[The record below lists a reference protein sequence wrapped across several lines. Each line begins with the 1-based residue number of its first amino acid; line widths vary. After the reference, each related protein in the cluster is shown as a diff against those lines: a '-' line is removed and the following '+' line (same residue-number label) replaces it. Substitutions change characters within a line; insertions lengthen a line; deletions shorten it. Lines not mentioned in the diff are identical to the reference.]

1 MPGKSAPASDDEV
14 LHAPQIDQEGHA
26 TQVSAPFCS
35 IGTVGHL
42 TIHCSSPPSLLAWLL
57 THVYSRPMCT
67 SLRVFVG
74 SGLGAIDR
82 GAEEPSYRAAE
93 LSLSR
98 CRAAELPSCRATELP
113 SLPSCQ
119 GADPGQPAAR
129 RPWALANDTHALP
142 QHHQPPPSSLLSGP
156 LSPSPSPSRC
166 VAARLGDPVCRARRD
181 MCCAT
186 GAPCLRILYFV
197 NK

>member
-1 MPGKSAPASDDEV
+1 MLAQPYTLAATLFSGPAKCSPPFLMPGKSAPASDDEV

-67 SLRVFVG
+67 SLCVFVG

-98 CRAAELPSCRATELP
+98 CRAAELPSCRAAELP
-113 SLPSCQ
+113 SCRACRAAKVLIPASQPLAVHGRSPTTRMHFPNTINLP
-119 GADPGQPAAR
+119 
-129 RPWALANDTHALP
+129 
-142 QHHQPPPSSLLSGP
+142 PPPS
-156 LSPSPSPSRC
+156 
-166 VAARLGDPVCRARRD
+166 
-181 MCCAT
+181 
-186 GAPCLRILYFV
+186 
-197 NK
+197 